1 MKKLTMME
9 LGRLS
14 KDEFRKARKIPVVL
28 LLDNVRSLHN
38 VGAAFRTADAFAC
51 ERLILTG
58 ITGKPPHREIHKTAL
73 GATESVVWEYFQD
86 PAQAVSR
93 LKEEGYRIMIIEQ
106 TTESI
111 SLESFSTEDN
121 EKICA
126 VFGNELHGVS
136 EEILALADSAVEIP
150 QAGTKHSLNISVCFG
165 IVCWELFKR
174 MR

>member
-1 MKKLTMME
+1 
-9 LGRLS
+9 
-14 KDEFRKARKIPVVL
+14 
-28 LLDNVRSLHN
+28 
-38 VGAAFRTADAFAC
+38 
-51 ERLILTG
+51 
-58 ITGKPPHREIHKTAL
+58 
-73 GATESVVWEYFQD
+73 
-86 PAQAVSR
+86 
-93 LKEEGYRIMIIEQ
+93 MIIEQ